1 MYYICKFSD
10 SWSLYDDK
18 KKSSRL
24 LDKPEIDCLKSLF
37 PALLIETGNIL
48 TALQITTIQ
57 PNKLMKV
64 TNSSGASSKNKKGPE
79 NTSSKPTQ

>member
-18 KKSSRL
+18 RKSSRL
-24 LDKPEIDCLKSLF
+24 LDKPEIDCLKILF

-48 TALQITTIQ
+48 TALQITAIQ
-57 PNKLMKV
+57 PNKLMKI
-64 TNSSGASSKNKKGPE
+64 TSSPETSSKNKKMPE
-79 NTSSKPTQ
+79 PTSSKPTQ